1 MLAYDYVHI
10 VLMIIFC
17 TWLNLTTIQLVCF
30 FLDRKHLP
38 FTEILTELAIAG
50 IHKLKKF
57 INFCRFVWPFIYT
70 SFKRRTKI
78 VYENSCKIKDWFNS
92 VNLNQIYQRINFNIS
107 TVLNAFYCI
116 SNSNNQL
123 LSRLKN
129 NSTFKTNL
137 KSKITF
143 KYSALLIFKFGSYIT
158 MNLLLLNKFLTNT
171 VVFIPVH
178 LWSIQNIFLQKKNL
192 SNYRNWITVP
202 TLFVNSILGVYKNI
216 RTILLPLVLSI
227 FFFFILLDFFSVDF
241 LRQLGVWAVF
251 GFLAFWLFSSFN
263 FFLKR
268 YRFGKFTS
276 SIQRFWKRTN
286 TYFWVIEGF
295 MFSLFFY
302 YYLNSSAEPIYMY
315 DESNLNQQF
324 LPALTASYQSYLML
338 LFIFFYTLYL
348 LLALPTLKSTQQ
360 IFHLGLMTLCYTYI
374 YLLENYQVYYILTSF
389 YENHWIYDA
398 EQLLWSLE
406 VEIPRI
412 RTKQQYFLIALIL
425 KYWHFVFIYLSWLF
439 VVMKTYEKRQIS
451 FILLGLSSQNV
462 LILFFLNILFNAQ
475 WGKFL
480 IKRFSE
486 TAYYWFFTASNEI
499 TTLNFI
505 QELVITCLLYA
516 HSEILKKILK
526 KISLNNFMRYFLLL
540 VS

>member
-1 MLAYDYVHI
+1 MSVYDLVYVI
-10 VLMIIFC
+10 FMIIFC
-17 TWLNLTTIQLVCF
+17 TWLNLKIIRLVCY

-38 FTEILTELAIAG
+38 FSAIVTELAIDA
-50 IHKLKKF
+50 IRKLKTFIRFCKF
-57 INFCRFVWPFIYT
+57 MWPFIYT
-70 SFKRRTKI
+70 SFKRRNKT
-78 VYENSCKIKDWFNS
+78 VYDHVFKRLTQF
-92 VNLNQIYQRINFNIS
+92 INFNI
-107 TVLNAFYCI
+107 LNFYQYQQRVKYNMLKI
-116 SNSNNQL
+116 MTYLTFFSSNSTNQL
-123 LSRLKN
+123 FSRLEKQRSSYWLLILN
-129 NSTFKTNL
+129 KITIKSTFKLIQN
-137 KSKITF
+137 F
-143 KYSALLIFKFGSYIT
+143 YNYLLQY
-158 MNLLLLNKFLTNT
+158 LLLLNKFLTNT
-171 VVFIPVH
+171 VIFVPVY
-178 LWSIQNIFLQKKNL
+178 LWNLKNIFFNKKNI
-192 SNYRNWITVP
+192 SSFRINITIP
-202 TLFVNSILGVYKNI
+202 ALFITSLLGVYKNI
-216 RTILLPLVLSI
+216 RSIVLPLILSLI
-227 FFFFILLDFFSVDF
+227 AFIILLDFFSVDF
-241 LRQLGVWAVF
+241 LRQSGVWAVF

-302 YYLNSSAEPIYMY
+302 YYLNSSAEPVYMY

-324 LPALTASYQSYLML
+324 LPSLTASYQSYLLL

-348 LLALPTLKSTQQ
+348 LLALPTFKSTQQ
-360 IFHLGLMTLCYTYI
+360 VFHLGVMTLCYTYI

-389 YENHWIYDA
+389 YENYWVYDA

-406 VEIPRI
+406 IEIPRI

-451 FILLGLSSQNV
+451 YILLGLSSQNV

-475 WGKFL
+475 WGKF
-480 IKRFSE
+480 IVKRFSE
-486 TAYYWFFTASNEI
+486 TAYYWFFTASNEM

-505 QELVITCLLYA
+505 QELIITCLLYA
-516 HSEILKKILK
+516 HFEI
-526 KISLNNFMRYFLLL
+526 
-540 VS
+540 

>member
-1 MLAYDYVHI
+1 MFKLFQNFYYYLTI
-10 VLMIIFC
+10 
-17 TWLNLTTIQLVCF
+17 NLV
-30 FLDRKHLP
+30 
-38 FTEILTELAIAG
+38 
-50 IHKLKKF
+50 
-57 INFCRFVWPFIYT
+57 
-70 SFKRRTKI
+70 
-78 VYENSCKIKDWFNS
+78 
-92 VNLNQIYQRINFNIS
+92 
-107 TVLNAFYCI
+107 
-116 SNSNNQL
+116 
-123 LSRLKN
+123 
-129 NSTFKTNL
+129 
-137 KSKITF
+137 
-143 KYSALLIFKFGSYIT
+143 
-158 MNLLLLNKFLTNT
+158 LLNKFLTNT
-171 VVFIPVH
+171 VTFVPVY
-178 LWSIQNIFLQKKNL
+178 LWTLKNIFFNTKNL
-192 SNYRNWITVP
+192 SNFRVNISTP
-202 TLFVNSILGVYKNI
+202 TLIITSILGVYKNI
-216 RTILLPLVLSI
+216 RSIVLPFILSCVAFI
-227 FFFFILLDFFSVDF
+227 ILLDFFSVDF

-302 YYLNSSAEPIYMY
+302 YYLNSSAEPVYMY

-324 LPALTASYQSYLML
+324 LPSLIASYQSYLLL

-348 LLALPTLKSTQQ
+348 LLALPTFKSTQQ

-389 YENHWIYDA
+389 YENYWVYDA

-451 FILLGLSSQNV
+451 YILLGLSSQNV

-486 TAYYWFFTASNEI
+486 TAYYWFFTSSNEM
-499 TTLNFI
+499 TVLNFI
-505 QELVITCLLYA
+505 QELTITCLLYA
-516 HSEILKKILK
+516 HFEIQ
-526 KISLNNFMRYFLLL
+526 N
-540 VS
+540 